1 MIKCELGKTELKD
14 NRGVLIGELAC
25 IMRGMVKENII
36 SKDKLNELVND
47 ATISDE
53 ELRKQFVEK
62 FEKELESLKLMNE
75 TLDKIK
81 KLREKL
87 ESGDC
92 DCSTCEFKNECDHA
106 KESAEKDESA
116 EEFFNKLFSDLFKK
130 D

>member
-1 MIKCELGKTELKD
+1 MIKCELGKTELKG

-25 IMRGMVKENII
+25 IMRTMVKEDIV

-47 ATISDE
+47 ATIPDD

-62 FEKELESLKLMNE
+62 FEKELESLKRMNE

-81 KLREKL
+81 KLRDKIA
-87 ESGDC
+87 SGDF
-92 DCSTCEFKNECDHA
+92 DCTTCEFKDECDHV
-106 KESAEKDESA
+106 KEAEKEESP
-116 EEFFNKLFSDLFKK
+116 EEFLDKLFSDLFKE